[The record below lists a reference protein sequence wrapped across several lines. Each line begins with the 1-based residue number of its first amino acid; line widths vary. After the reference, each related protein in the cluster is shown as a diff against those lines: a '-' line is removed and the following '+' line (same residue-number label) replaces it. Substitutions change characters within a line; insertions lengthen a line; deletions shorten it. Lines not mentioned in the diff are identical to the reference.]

1 MRHWLEALRG
11 GDWISRERIR
21 LVTAA
26 IAVASLLGIVYLAVT
41 ASGLND
47 RQGRPLGTDFS
58 GFYAAGTYV
67 QDGDPTAPFDPAR
80 QHARE
85 QQMFGAATPFYSWFY
100 PPVFLFIAAVLAKMP
115 YIAALVAWQGITF
128 GLYLVAIRAIL
139 VSAPASQSGATRSAL
154 DPLWMPLALC
164 FPAVLVNLGHGQNG
178 FLTAAL
184 FGGALATLE
193 RRPLLA
199 GILFGMLVYKPQLG
213 LMVPVALA
221 AAGRWR
227 SIAAAIG
234 TIAVLAGA
242 AALAFGVQAWAA
254 FFQSTSIARLALEN
268 GAIDWYKLQSVFAW
282 ARLWGVPIPLAYV
295 LQGGA
300 TTGVAA
306 ALIWLWRGAAP
317 YPVKA
322 AALCLGALLATPFV
336 LDYDML
342 IVASAIAFAA
352 IDGRGR
358 GFMAWEKTALA
369 ALWLAPLVARTLT
382 HAIMIPLGVLTM
394 SAAFILLLRRA
405 AFVPALP
412 RAFAEPSTPMM
423 IGKTRGRGIAAFE
436 Q

>member
-1 MRHWLEALRG
+1 MRQLLKALRG
-11 GDWISRERIR
+11 GDWISRKRIR
-21 LVTAA
+21 FVSAA

-41 ASGLND
+41 AGGLND

-67 QDGDPTAPFDPAR
+67 RDGAPTAPFDPAR

-100 PPVFLFIAAVLAKMP
+100 PPVFLFIAAALAKLP
-115 YIAALVAWQGITF
+115 YIAALAAWQGITL
-128 GLYLVAIRAIL
+128 GLYLLAIRAIL
-139 VSAPASQSGATRSAL
+139 VSGAASQGGGSSSAL
-154 DPLWMPLALC
+154 DPLWMPLALT

-199 GILFGMLVYKPQLG
+199 GILFGMLIYKPQLG

-221 AAGRWR
+221 ASGRWR
-227 SIAAAIG
+227 SIAAAIA

-242 AALAFGVQAWAA
+242 AALAFGTHAWVA
-254 FFQSTSIARLALEN
+254 FFQSTSIARLALEG

-282 ARLWGVPIPLAYV
+282 ARLWGAPIPLAYL

-306 ALIWLWRGAAP
+306 ALVWLWRGGAP
-317 YPVKA
+317 YPLKA
-322 AALCLGALLATPFV
+322 AAVCLGALLATPFV

-342 IVASAIAFAA
+342 IVAPAIAFAA

-358 GFMAWEKTALA
+358 GFMPWEKTVLA
-369 ALWLAPLVARTLT
+369 ALWLAPLVARSLA
-382 HAIMIPLGVLTM
+382 HATMIPLGVLAT

-405 AFVPALP
+405 AFAPVLP
-412 RAFAEPSTPMM
+412 MAFAGASTT
-423 IGKTRGRGIAAFE
+423 IAGGKTRGPAIAAFE